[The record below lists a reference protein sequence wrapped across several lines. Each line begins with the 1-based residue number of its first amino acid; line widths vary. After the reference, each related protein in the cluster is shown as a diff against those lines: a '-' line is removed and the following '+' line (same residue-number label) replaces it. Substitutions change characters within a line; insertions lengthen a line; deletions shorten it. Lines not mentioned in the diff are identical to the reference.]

1 MIVITGG
8 TGFIGSYLVREV
20 VNTGEKPT
28 VIDINPPTKLL
39 DSVKNDMNFVR
50 ADILD
55 ELEIV
60 NLLKDTE
67 IIYHLAAMVGRLQG
81 KENRH
86 ETIRVNVNGTLNI
99 LEACRKND
107 IEKMIFASTSEVLGE
122 AIYTPMDENHP
133 KNPITSYG
141 IAKEAA
147 EDLCKLYHR
156 WYGLNVICPRFFN
169 VYGPGETANVY
180 RGVIIRFIWEVLN
193 NRPPIVDKGCQ
204 RSFQYITDLTRALLL
219 LEKKGKAGEVY
230 HLCGTESI
238 TIEDLADLIIDLCGK
253 SKVISPK
260 FREPGPMDVRIKI
273 PDGQKAKNT
282 LGYVP
287 QISIKEGIKRTID
300 WARSLI

>member
-20 VNTGEKPT
+20 VKPNEKLK
-28 VIDINPPTKLL
+28 VIDINPPTELL
-39 DSVKNDMNFVR
+39 DPVKNDFEFVK

-55 ELEIV
+55 EQEMI
-60 NLLKDTE
+60 NLLKDVE
-67 IIYHLAAMVGRLQG
+67 VVYHLAAMVGRLQG
-81 KENRH
+81 EENRH
-86 ETIRVNVNGTLNI
+86 ETFNVNVNGTLNV
-99 LEACRKND
+99 LETCRKND

-122 AIYTPMDENHP
+122 AQYTPMDEKHP

-169 VYGPGETANVY
+169 VYGPGETASVY

-193 NRPPIVDKGCQ
+193 NRSPIVDTGCK
-204 RSFQYITDLTRALLL
+204 RSFQYVTDLAQALLL

-230 HLCGTESI
+230 HLCGTEPI
-238 TIEDLADLIIDLCGK
+238 TIEELADLIIELCGK
-253 SKVISPK
+253 SGVIRPK

-273 PDGQKAKNT
+273 PDGRKAEKE
-282 LGYVP
+282 LGYVSKIP
-287 QISIKEGIKRTID
+287 LKEGIQRTIN
-300 WARSLI
+300 WAKTLL